1 MTEQQSVTSAAEV
14 SAVTAPTVVAGL
26 GYPADRK
33 ETSPEPT
40 GWNVSNG
47 EFDSNVS
54 RETFAKLLVQDSDSA
69 SKDRARSS
77 RETSTSI
84 ASK

>member
-1 MTEQQSVTSAAEV
+1 MTDQQSVTSAAEV